1 MSVLDQFWLKK
12 IMSTAP
18 LRLPYVVVV
27 GRIVQSQWTVALSL
41 INVINIVTLMSMEIT
56 KINAGAYF
64 VFYLLLY
71 DENNKKVQSES
82 MWNNVKIKIGNV
94 PFYKIWTC

>member
-1 MSVLDQFWLKK
+1 
-12 IMSTAP
+12 
-18 LRLPYVVVV
+18 
-27 GRIVQSQWTVALSL
+27 L

-71 DENNKKVQSES
+71 DENNKKVQSET

-94 PFYKIWTC
+94 PFYKI

>member
-1 MSVLDQFWLKK
+1 
-12 IMSTAP
+12 
-18 LRLPYVVVV
+18 
-27 GRIVQSQWTVALSL
+27 
-41 INVINIVTLMSMEIT
+41 MSMEIT